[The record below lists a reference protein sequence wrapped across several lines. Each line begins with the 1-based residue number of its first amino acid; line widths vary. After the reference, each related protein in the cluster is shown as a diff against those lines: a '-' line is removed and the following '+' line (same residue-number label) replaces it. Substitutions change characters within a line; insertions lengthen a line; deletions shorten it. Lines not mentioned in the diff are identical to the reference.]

1 MKVLTVAV
9 RLTVIVAVICAFAF
23 ACVAADRRVAKDQSE
38 KPGDVERGKKLFGDP
53 KLGGGTSGLSC
64 ASCHK
69 DGKGLENLAGKN
81 EFRAMGKRY
90 TSLED
95 VINYFVE
102 TALHGKAIDR
112 DSDDMRD
119 LIAYLRTLGRPAS
132 G

>member
-1 MKVLTVAV
+1 MKVVTVPV
-9 RLTVIVAVICAFAF
+9 RSMVMVVVVCAFAF
-23 ACVAADRRVAKDQSE
+23 ACVAADQRIAKDQPE
-38 KPGDVERGKKLFGDP
+38 KQGDVERGKKLFGDP
-53 KLGGGTSGLSC
+53 KLGGGTSGKSC

-81 EFRAMGKRY
+81 EFRAMGKKY

-95 VINYFVE
+95 IINYFVE
-102 TALHGKAIDR
+102 TALHGKALDR